1 MMQGRAMGK
10 VLRAVSRFECHTC
23 GAMQEFV
30 LHRRDRVDHTC
41 GWRGAGGTWWV
52 HRGAGR

>member
-1 MMQGRAMGK
+1 MHREGLTRK
-10 VLRAVSRFECHTC
+10 VRTVSRFRCHAC
-23 GAMQEFV
+23 GAIQEFV
-30 LHRRDRVDHTC
+30 LHARDRVDHTC